1 MAKPESLDK
10 TYINYTA
17 MKTEVSRYNNVAV
30 VLHWLTALL
39 IIGMLAGGKYM
50 VSLAESDSL
59 RFTLTQWHKSFG
71 LTILALTLLRIIWR
85 LTHKTPALPA
95 TMRTWERGVAHASHA
110 LFYLLIVFLPLS
122 GWLLVSASP
131 LNITTYLFDWVR
143 VPHIPIVSNTSDKA
157 EFAERFHQL
166 HFYASTVLIVLLL
179 LHVSAALRHQ
189 LVLKDQLMK
198 RMLPDLS
205 DGHFMDGVRLS
216 AGTVFAVTGLFWLLS
231 NATNNEKPTSQA
243 ITNTATSQ
251 TQNSTDTADQSD
263 STAWATAE
271 VSYTVVVMGGSLVGD
286 FKGARA
292 DAYIDQ
298 QNPENSTLRAV
309 VETASSFA
317 DSPQI
322 DDALPEADWFD
333 SVNFPKATFESR
345 NISTNSEGEYKVEGE
360 LTIRDIS
367 KEISFPMDV
376 DLDTMVAS
384 GEFSI
389 NRLDFSIGANE
400 QSDDSIT
407 ALDVLVKFRIALR

>member
-10 TYINYTA
+10 TYINYTT
-17 MKTEVSRYNNVAV
+17 MQTEVSRYNNVAI

-39 IIGMLAGGKYM
+39 IISMLAGGKYM

-71 LTILALTLLRIIWR
+71 LTILALTILRIIWR
-85 LTHKTPALPA
+85 LTHKTPTLPA
-95 TMRTWERGVAHASHA
+95 TMHTWERAVAHASHA

-143 VPHIPIVSNTSDKA
+143 VPHLPIVSNASNKA
-157 EFAERFHQL
+157 ELAEQFHHL

-179 LHVSAALRHQ
+179 LHIGAALRHQ
-189 LVLKDQLMK
+189 FALKDQLMR
-198 RMLPDLS
+198 RMSPDLS
-205 DGHFMDGVRLS
+205 DGRFMDGVRLS
-216 AGTVFAVTGLFWLLS
+216 IGTLFAVTGLFWLLT
-231 NATNNEKPTSQA
+231 NATNNENPTTDIPTNQA
-243 ITNTATSQ
+243 QSSTS
-251 TQNSTDTADQSD
+251 TVGQND
-263 STAWATAE
+263 SNSWAAAE

-286 FKGARA
+286 FEVARA

-298 QNPENSTLRAV
+298 QNTENSTLRAIV
-309 VETASSFA
+309 DTASSFA

-333 SVNFPKATFESR
+333 SVNFPEARFESR
-345 NISTNSEGEYKVEGE
+345 NISTNSDGKYNVEGK

-376 DLDTMVAS
+376 DLDTKVAS
-384 GEFSI
+384 GKFNI

-407 ALDVLVKFRIALR
+407 ALDVLVKFRITLR